1 VAVSLG
7 LEEGLRL
14 ESTLTPAVVFSKD
27 FKNFE
32 EGITAFT
39 EKRKPKFEGR

>member
-1 VAVSLG
+1 MT

-14 ESTLTPAVVFSKD
+14 ESSLFSYLAGTD
-27 FKNFE
+27 DYN

-39 EKRKPKFEGR
+39 EKRKPVYRGK